1 MIGHK
6 YGTHSDKTRE
16 IYVDLDKRLADLF
29 GYLDQNV
36 GKDQYLVFLMADHG
50 AANSIL
56 MSREH
61 GIPADGFVVPKVE
74 KELDA
79 YLMNKFGSK
88 TSLVRCIDS
97 YKVFINHEAVEA
109 MAVSLDDVK
118 KAAIEWLKKDPMFAY
133 VVDLEHVSDATVPAL
148 IREKIINGYNRMRS
162 GDTQLI
168 VQPANYDVY
177 GEKIDGGTTHGTWN
191 PYDAHIPFLLMGWH
205 VEPGETHERVWMT
218 DIVPTVCAMIDIQIP
233 NGSIGNPVTAVTDR

>member
-56 MSREH
+56 LSREH

-118 KAAIEWLKKDPMFAY
+118 KAAIEWLKK
-133 VVDLEHVSDATVPAL
+133 T
-148 IREKIINGYNRMRS
+148 RC
-162 GDTQLI
+162 
-168 VQPANYDVY
+168 
-177 GEKIDGGTTHGTWN
+177 
-191 PYDAHIPFLLMGWH
+191 LLMWLTLSTCRMQRFLH
-205 VEPGETHERVWMT
+205 LSARRLST
-218 DIVPTVCAMIDIQIP
+218 DTTACAAATY
-233 NGSIGNPVTAVTDR
+233 N